1 MPFKMVLQLLCTL
14 EAKTFFIVS
23 KVQKLSINHLIS
35 QETSLWRFQKS
46 GRSKSK
52 ITNMTKLRNEP
63 VIHEQKQSL
72 GIFLAERYI
81 IRKFGV
87 LRHNFVKYARSSE
100 FL

>member
-14 EAKTFFIVS
+14 ETKTFSVVS

-52 ITNMTKLRNEP
+52 ITNMTKLWNEP

-72 GIFLAERYI
+72 GIFLAENIYEGNLEYCDI
-81 IRKFGV
+81 I
-87 LRHNFVKYARSSE
+87 L
-100 FL
+100 